1 VTPIDASFPE
11 VSTRVLTNSSI
22 TPEIG
27 GKILSGG
34 ARLCGFSDADLD
46 KTADAARR
54 RDNLAVARA

>member
-1 VTPIDASFPE
+1 
-11 VSTRVLTNSSI
+11 VLTNSSI